1 MVEGGRRAGV
11 LRAGCGRW
19 LRGKGM
25 ARCLLPIPLS
35 LRHSCVCLYEDLSNS
50 TLDPFPTS
58 PFHPRGAFAILPCHY
73 HPVPLSPQAFST
85 SGRRGPRVMIVF
97 VHPLHGGG
105 GEGRRSRSRCLSSFL
120 FPISD
125 ASDASLRNASRCSER
140 KMGREE
146 GSVTLTKKKR
156 FGFAI
161 QLRASF
167 NSTAFFHLGSRS
179 FREKQ

>member
-1 MVEGGRRAGV
+1 
-11 LRAGCGRW
+11 
-19 LRGKGM
+19 M

-105 GEGRRSRSRCLSSFL
+105 GRRTKVPQSLSFL
-120 FPISD
+120 VSIPDF
-125 ASDASLRNASRCSER
+125 RCER
-140 KMGREE
+140 CITAKCIKM
-146 GSVTLTKKKR
+146 
-156 FGFAI
+156 
-161 QLRASF
+161 Q
-167 NSTAFFHLGSRS
+167 
-179 FREKQ
+179 REKDGERGRLSHLDEEEAFRICDSTSCEL